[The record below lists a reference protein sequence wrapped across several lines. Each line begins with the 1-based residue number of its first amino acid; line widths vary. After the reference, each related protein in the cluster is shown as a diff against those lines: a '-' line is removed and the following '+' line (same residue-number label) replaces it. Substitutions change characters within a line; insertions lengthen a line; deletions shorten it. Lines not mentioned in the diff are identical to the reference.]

1 MIALKLSL
9 SLEHYAT
16 KESID
21 IKKLC
26 FKRSSISIEDF
37 VKHIKKGFCFCH
49 WFTTKADTFKIYEK
63 KNDNF
68 DRANVVFV
76 DVDDFNM
83 EMKQFVCGL
92 SKKPT
97 IYYTTPSNLC
107 TSKGNKYRFRL
118 CYVFNE
124 DIPNAETLA
133 STYKGIIKEIRKDY
147 PTYPDQDSCGARPA
161 QYMNGNGT
169 PRCEVYSTDKVYT
182 LSDFGASLVES
193 AHHEN
198 RSVKESANSNEYV
211 YPIKDKDFIN
221 DLFEIPPSDL
231 IIKYRER
238 YCYFDHSELTYN
250 NGYALIP
257 ENYQEIYRSWYQD
270 VVTSNSGDIRKV
282 SVVKIKR
289 DGDNRRKCL
298 FVSAL
303 IRRKILPNITFEHL
317 LYNLVAERQWYY
329 DNSDNTLNNQE
340 LMRIANN
347 SLNMEYEKINIKT
360 KRKPSKFKVD
370 KLYCSERGIKPKSMV
385 GIVRRKLK
393 DEEIGN
399 LYDCSLS
406 VKDNLAMLKANGIKI
421 GLSRL
426 YEFCDRNNIP
436 RRPYKKP
443 IE

>member
-1 MIALKLSL
+1 MITLKLSL

-26 FKRSSISIEDF
+26 FKRSSISIADF
-37 VKHIKKGFCFCH
+37 VKYIKEGYCFCH

-68 DRANVVFV
+68 ERANVVFV

-83 EMKQFVCGL
+83 EMKQFVYGL

-97 IYYTTPSNLC
+97 VYYTTPSNLC
-107 TSKGNKYRFRL
+107 PSKGNKYRFRL
-118 CYVFNE
+118 CYVFRE
-124 DIPNAETLA
+124 DILNGETLA
-133 STYKGIIKEIRKDY
+133 SAYRGIIKEVRKDY
-147 PTYPDQDSCGARPA
+147 PTYPDQDSCGARQS

-169 PRCEVYSTDKVYT
+169 PRCEVCSTDRVYT
-182 LSDFGASLVES
+182 LSDFGVSPIKS
-193 AHHEN
+193 AHNEN
-198 RSVKESANSNEYV
+198 SSIRERSNNKECAYH
-211 YPIKDKDFIN
+211 ITDMDFIN
-221 DLFEIPPSDL
+221 DLSTIPPSDL

-238 YCYFDHSELTYN
+238 YRYFDHSELNYN
-250 NGYALIP
+250 DGYALVP
-257 ENYQEIYRSWYQD
+257 EDYQEIYRSWYQD
-270 VVTSNSGDIRKV
+270 VVTNSSGDIRKV
-282 SVVKIKR
+282 SAVKIKR

-303 IRRKILPNITFEHL
+303 IRRKILPSITFEHL

-329 DNSDNTLNNQE
+329 DNSDNVLNNQE

-347 SLNMEYEKINIKT
+347 ALSMAYEKINVST

-370 KLYCSERGIKPKSMV
+370 KAYCLEKGIKPKAMV
-385 GIVRRKLK
+385 GVVRRKLK
-393 DEEIGN
+393 DEEIGS

-406 VKDNLAMLKANGIKI
+406 VKKNLEQLKANGIKI

-426 YEFCDRNNIP
+426 YEFCDRNGIP
-436 RRPYKKP
+436 RRSYHKK

>member
-1 MIALKLSL
+1 MIELKLSL
-9 SLEHYAT
+9 SLQHYAN

-37 VKHIKKGFCFCH
+37 AKHIKEGFCFCH
-49 WFTTKADTFKIYEK
+49 WFTTKSDTFNIYEK

-68 DRANVVFV
+68 DRANVVFI

-83 EMKQFVCGL
+83 EMKQFVNGL

-97 IYYTTPSNLC
+97 VYYTTPSNLC
-107 TSKGNKYRFRL
+107 PSKGNKYRFRL

-124 DIPNAETLA
+124 DIRNGETLT
-133 STYKGIIKEIRKDY
+133 STYGGIIKEIHKGY
-147 PTYPDQDSCGARPA
+147 PTYPDKDPCGSRPS

-169 PRCEVYSTDKVYT
+169 PNCEVYSTECIYT
-182 LSDFGASLVES
+182 LSDFGVTPKNST
-193 AHHEN
+193 HKGKT
-198 RSVKESANSNEYV
+198 SVKETTNSKV
-211 YPIKDKDFIN
+211 CTYPITDNEFIN
-221 DLFEIPPSDL
+221 DLYNIPPSDL
-231 IIKYRER
+231 IVKYRER
-238 YCYFDHSELTYN
+238 YRYFDHSELTYN
-250 NGYALIP
+250 EGYALIP

-270 VVTSNSGDIRKV
+270 VVTNNNGNVRKV

-303 IRRKILPNITFEHL
+303 IRRKILPSITFEHL
-317 LYNLVAERQWYY
+317 LYNLIAERQWYY

-347 SLNMEYEKINIKT
+347 ALSMEYEKINIKT

-370 KLYCSERGIKPKSMV
+370 KQYCSERGIKPKSMV

-399 LYDCSLS
+399 LYDCNLS
-406 VKDNLAMLKANGIKI
+406 VKENLALLKANGIKI

-436 RRPYKKP
+436 RRSYKKP
-443 IE
+443 TE

>member
-37 VKHIKKGFCFCH
+37 TKHIKEGSCFCH
-49 WFTTKADTFKIYEK
+49 WFNTKTDTFTIYEK
-63 KNDNF
+63 TNANF
-68 DRANVVFV
+68 DKANVLFV
-76 DVDDFNM
+76 DVDDFSM
-83 EMKQFVCGL
+83 EMKQFVGGL
-92 SKKPT
+92 SMKPT
-97 IYYTTPSNLC
+97 VYYTTPNNLNPQ
-107 TSKGNKYRFRL
+107 KENKYRFRL

-124 DIPNAETLA
+124 DIPNGEMLA
-133 STYKGIIKEIRKDY
+133 SAYRGIIREIRKDY

-169 PRCEVYSTDKVYT
+169 PRCEVCSTDRVYT
-182 LSDFGASLVES
+182 LSDFGVSPIES
-193 AHHEN
+193 AHN
-198 RSVKESANSNEYV
+198 ANSSIRERANNKECAYH
-211 YPIKDKDFIN
+211 ITDMDFIN
-221 DLFEIPPSDL
+221 DLSTIPPSDL

-238 YCYFDHSELTYN
+238 YRYFDHSELKYN
-250 NGYALIP
+250 DGYALVP
-257 ENYQEIYRSWYQD
+257 EDYQEIYRSWYQD
-270 VVTSNSGDIRKV
+270 VVTNSSGDIHKV
-282 SVVKIKR
+282 SAVKIKR

-303 IRRKILPNITFEHL
+303 IRRKILPSITFEHL

-347 SLNMEYEKINIKT
+347 ALKMEYEKINIKT

-393 DEEIGN
+393 DKEIGK
-399 LYDCSLS
+399 LYDFSLS

>member
-1 MIALKLSL
+1 MDNLIP
-9 SLEHYAT
+9 
-16 KESID
+16 
-21 IKKLC
+21 
-26 FKRSSISIEDF
+26 SSCSN
-37 VKHIKKGFCFCH
+37 
-49 WFTTKADTFKIYEK
+49 TTIM
-63 KNDNF
+63 
-68 DRANVVFV
+68 FV
-76 DVDDFNM
+76 DLLGYQM
-83 EMKQFVCGL
+83 YQQQKQENL
-92 SKKPT
+92 EKARKLLPKQLKKA
-97 IYYTTPSNLC
+97 IAA
-107 TSKGNKYRFRL
+107 YR
-118 CYVFNE
+118 
-124 DIPNAETLA
+124 
-133 STYKGIIKEIRKDY
+133 GIIREIRKDY

-169 PRCEVYSTDKVYT
+169 PRCEVYSTDRVYT
-182 LSDFGASLVES
+182 LSDFGVSPFES
-193 AHHEN
+193 AHNEN
-198 RSVKESANSNEYV
+198 TSIRERANNKECAYH
-211 YPIKDKDFIN
+211 ITDMDFIN
-221 DLFEIPPSDL
+221 DLSTIPPSDL

-238 YCYFDHSELTYN
+238 YRYFDHSELKYN
-250 NGYALIP
+250 DGYALVP
-257 ENYQEIYRSWYQD
+257 EDYQEIYRSWYQD
-270 VVTSNSGDIRKV
+270 VVTNSSGDIRKV
-282 SVVKIKR
+282 SAVKIKR

-347 SLNMEYEKINIKT
+347 ALNMEYEKINIKT